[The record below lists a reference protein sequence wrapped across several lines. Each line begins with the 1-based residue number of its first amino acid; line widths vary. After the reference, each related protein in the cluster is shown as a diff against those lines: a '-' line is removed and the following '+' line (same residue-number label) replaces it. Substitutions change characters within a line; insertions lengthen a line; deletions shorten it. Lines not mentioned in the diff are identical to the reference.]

1 MKQFI
6 WWMPYSIC
14 QIILTSISPVLY
26 LFFFFFIQSVVSFA
40 PGMRSTFFFLITW
53 TFWLLYWETL
63 DPSKIFYFSK
73 QSPFLCL
80 ACRYWPTFLSYSSN
94 DNLIFRAFEMLFF
107 ICIVFLVAPGLL
119 LIPAGAI
126 CEAENT
132 YQAGLPCSLGLGRAF
147 FSAFGCL
154 WAFVESL
161 PELLGHLG
169 WLLSVFEG
177 KGGVKALQTPLAERT
192 PLGFLFAGLQFNQGR
207 KGPTCAAFSVCSG
220 FRRCQVLICC
230 LLWWVEWEFE
240 NVGAQCISSSPVVPS
255 QSASSFHLLVSCC
268 VIFRVY
274 SCT

>member
-1 MKQFI
+1 
-6 WWMPYSIC
+6 
-14 QIILTSISPVLY
+14 
-26 LFFFFFIQSVVSFA
+26 
-40 PGMRSTFFFLITW
+40 
-53 TFWLLYWETL
+53 
-63 DPSKIFYFSK
+63 
-73 QSPFLCL
+73 
-80 ACRYWPTFLSYSSN
+80 
-94 DNLIFRAFEMLFF
+94 MLFF

-192 PLGFLFAGLQFNQGR
+192 PLGFLFAGTPIQ
-207 KGPTCAAFSVCSG
+207 SG
-220 FRRCQVLICC
+220 KEGAYLCC
-230 LLWWVEWEFE
+230 FLCMFGIQEVPGLDLLL
-240 NVGAQCISSSPVVPS
+240 AM
-255 QSASSFHLLVSCC
+255 VSGMG
-268 VIFRVY
+268 I
-274 SCT
+274 